1 MIELP
6 PQLAALLLDTVA
18 DGLALIDET
27 GAVAWANAAF
37 ITRIGSSRDA
47 CCGKTL
53 SELDPSGK
61 ATEGIIL
68 KPMAPIGIDAQLA
81 RLPAHDNRLDTSQI
95 GLLSRA
101 TALQRMDLEI
111 SRSRRYGNPLSC
123 MLVALP
129 ADTTTEQLTALA
141 RFLREQLRW
150 VDVTARWDDATLL
163 VLLPETSAAAVGEL
177 GRKLEDQARLQLP
190 DGRFEW
196 TAGTWARGDDAL
208 GLVVRA
214 RRGEAAAEAPLRAQ
228 AAR

>member
-95 GLLSRA
+95 GLL
-101 TALQRMDLEI
+101 
-111 SRSRRYGNPLSC
+111 
-123 MLVALP
+123 
-129 ADTTTEQLTALA
+129 
-141 RFLREQLRW
+141 
-150 VDVTARWDDATLL
+150 
-163 VLLPETSAAAVGEL
+163 
-177 GRKLEDQARLQLP
+177 
-190 DGRFEW
+190 
-196 TAGTWARGDDAL
+196 
-208 GLVVRA
+208 
-214 RRGEAAAEAPLRAQ
+214 
-228 AAR
+228 

>member
-1 MIELP
+1 MIDLP
-6 PQLAALLLDTVA
+6 PQLAALLLDSVS
-18 DGLALIDET
+18 DGLALLDET

-37 ITRIGSSRDA
+37 IARLGASRES

-53 SELDPSGK
+53 SALDPSGK

-68 KPMAPIGIDAQLA
+68 KPLAPVGIDAQLA

-123 MLVALP
+123 LLLAL
-129 ADTTTEQLTALA
+129 AEDTTSDTLTALA

-150 VDVTARWDDATLL
+150 VDVTARWDEHTLL
-163 VLLPETSAAAVGEL
+163 VLLPETTAAAASEL
-177 GRKLEDQARLQLP
+177 GRKLEEQALTQLRRERL
-190 DGRFEW
+190 EW
-196 TAGTWARGDDAL
+196 STGTWQRGDDAL

-214 RRGEAAAEAPLRAQ
+214 RRGEDLAEAPLRAQ
-228 AAR
+228 ATR